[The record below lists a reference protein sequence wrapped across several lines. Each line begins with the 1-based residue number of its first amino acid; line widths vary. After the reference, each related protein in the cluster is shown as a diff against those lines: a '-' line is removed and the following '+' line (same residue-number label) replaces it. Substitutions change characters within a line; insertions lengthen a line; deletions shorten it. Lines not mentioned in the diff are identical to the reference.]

1 MDNAIYHVNK
11 EEYALIKERIKTNN
25 LYVAEIQ
32 GDEVQNLESYL
43 REVWEKFKFPK
54 TGYVNHDAY
63 LDWIRDLDWINRDG
77 YIMAIFDFNKF
88 LMKSPELKN
97 EIIEDFTDVVLP
109 WWQGEVEKYVVEG
122 KAKTFN
128 LYLID

>member
-1 MDNAIYHVNK
+1 MDSAIYHVNK
-11 EEYALIKERIKTNN
+11 KEYALIKERIKTNN
-25 LYVAEIQ
+25 LYIVEIQ
-32 GDEVQNLESYL
+32 GSEVQNLESYL
-43 REVWEKFKFPK
+43 GKVWEKFKFPQ

-63 LDWIRDLDWINRDG
+63 LDWIRDLEWLNKDG
-77 YIMAIFDFNKF
+77 YIMAIFDFSKF

-122 KAKTFN
+122 KAKSFTV
-128 LYLID
+128 YLVN